1 MKKTIAN
8 QDSPVVLGV
17 VRERT
22 ADEAI
27 SAIKNCKI
35 KGATAIDLHLSCLT
49 PENRTSAA
57 LKRIVNSTSLPILAV
72 NYNQDYDRRDS
83 GMTEEERLVLLRL
96 AVEAGCAGA
105 DMQGYT
111 YDLSAK
117 VDTPN
122 RLKGC
127 PHNFAQGDPREIVVD
142 EEIIEK
148 QKAFIKSIHD
158 IGGEVLLSNH
168 PAKSM
173 TTEQLLDW
181 IRFLEERNPDI
192 IKIVTVADTEEELA
206 EVIRAMIMIK
216 KEIKT
221 PVSLH
226 ASGKFGALS
235 RIICP
240 ILGGHI
246 IFCVDNYVP
255 YDDHNQLDVA
265 TAYEIIKN
273 VKKQF

>member
-8 QDSPVVLGV
+8 QESPIVLGV
-17 VRERT
+17 VREKT
-22 ADEAI
+22 ADAAI

-49 PENRTSAA
+49 PENRTLGA
-57 LKRIVNSTSLPILAV
+57 LKRIAASTSLPILAV
-72 NYNQDYDRRDS
+72 NYNQDYDRKDS
-83 GMTEEERLVLLRL
+83 GMSEDERLALLHL

-117 VDTPN
+117 VDTPD

-168 PAKSM
+168 PAKAM
-173 TTEQLLDW
+173 TTEQLLSW
-181 IRFLEERNPDI
+181 IRFLEERNPDV
-192 IKIVTVADTEEELA
+192 IKIVVTADTEEELA

-246 IFCVDNYVP
+246 IFCVDNYKP
-255 YDDHNQLDVA
+255 YDDHNQLDIA

-273 VKKQF
+273 IKKQF

>member
-8 QDSPVVLGV
+8 QEAPIILGV
-17 VRERT
+17 VREKT
-22 ADEAI
+22 ADAAI

-49 PENRTSAA
+49 PENRTLTA
-57 LKRIVNSTSLPILAV
+57 LKRIVTSTTLPILAV
-72 NYNQDYDRRDS
+72 NYNQDYDRKDS
-83 GMTEEERLVLLRL
+83 GMSEEDRLALLHL

-117 VDTPN
+117 VDTPD

-127 PHNFAQGDPREIVVD
+127 PHSFAQGDPREIVVD

-148 QKAFIKSIHD
+148 QKAFIRSIHD
-158 IGGEVLLSNH
+158 LGGEVLLSNH
-168 PAKSM
+168 PAKAM
-173 TTEQLLDW
+173 NTEQLISW
-181 IRFLEERNPDI
+181 IRFLEERDPDI
-192 IKIVTVADTEEELA
+192 IKIVTIADTEEELA

-226 ASGKFGALS
+226 AGGKFGALS

-265 TAYEIIKN
+265 TAYEIIRLI
-273 VKKQF
+273 KKQF

>member
-8 QDSPVVLGV
+8 QESPIVLGV
-17 VRERT
+17 VREKT

-27 SAIKNCKI
+27 SAIKNCKL

-49 PENRTSAA
+49 PEHRTHAA
-57 LKRIVNSTSLPILAV
+57 LKRIASSTPLPILAV

-83 GMTEEERLVLLRL
+83 GMSEEERLALLYL

-105 DMQGYT
+105 DIQGYT
-111 YDLSAK
+111 YDLTAK
-117 VDTPN
+117 VDTPD

-127 PHNFAQGDPREIVVD
+127 PHSFAAGNPREIVVD
-142 EEIIEK
+142 EAIIEK
-148 QKAFIKSIHD
+148 QKAFIRSIHD

-168 PAKSM
+168 PGKFM
-173 TTEQLLDW
+173 NTEQLLSW
-181 IRFLEERNPDI
+181 IHFLEERGADV
-192 IKIVTVADTEEELA
+192 IKIVVTADTREELA

-216 KEIKT
+216 GEIKT

-226 ASGKFGALS
+226 ASGKYGALS

-265 TAYEIIKN
+265 TAYEIIRN
-273 VKKQF
+273 IKKQF